1 MPNMTSISEKLKKF
15 FKKLAGRLLRPEDS
29 APLDDHSFRQINI
42 FSKHPTAFIVH
53 LPDKKENLIGNIE
66 DLPDNVK
73 KALIENFVSYEP
85 RKEELPN
92 IRIIKSDRKN
102 FNQEIVRFQEHYE
115 KKDTHLDNTF
125 PYLNHEYVSILKLSS
140 YIKEKYDTGENLK
153 AQKIKADIGNQYGRD
168 GRKLCNLYTKSYI
181 LEMVSVYINKIFES
195 TIDKKELSI
204 KFNTL
209 FNDII
214 RFSEYI
220 FFIHRNT
227 NISDVKDKIILGMKL
242 KKPYIALHSAGLI
255 NISIT
260 EKILKKIGDDIFNE
274 YNYLYK
280 QEKQKSSGEI
290 AFFDVYIMPGE

>member
-1 MPNMTSISEKLKKF
+1 MTIFSEILIKF
-15 FKKLAGRLLRPEDS
+15 FKKLAGRLLRPKDS
-29 APLDDHSFRQINI
+29 APLDDHSFRQINV
-42 FSKHPTAFIVH
+42 FAKNPMAFIVY

-73 KALIENFVSYEP
+73 KTLIENFVSHEP

-115 KKDTHLDNTF
+115 KKDANLDNIF
-125 PYLNHEYVSILKLSS
+125 PYLNNEYISILKLSS

-168 GRKLCNLYTKSYI
+168 GRKLCNLYTKSYV

-204 KFNTL
+204 KFNNL
-209 FNDII
+209 FYDII

-220 FFIHRNT
+220 FFVHRNT

>member
-1 MPNMTSISEKLKKF
+1 MTSFSEKLKNF
-15 FKKLAGRLLRPEDS
+15 FKKLAGRLLRTEDS

-42 FSKHPTAFIVH
+42 FSKNPKAFIVY

-73 KALIENFVSYEP
+73 KTLIENFVSDEP

-92 IRIIKSDRKN
+92 IRVIKSDRRN
-102 FNQEIVRFQEHYE
+102 FNKEIIEFQHHYE
-115 KKDTHLDNTF
+115 KKDDNLDNILT
-125 PYLNHEYVSILKLSS
+125 YLNPEYVSILKLSS
-140 YIKEKYDTGENLK
+140 YVKEKYDAGENRK

-181 LEMVSVYINKIFES
+181 IEMVSVYINKISES
-195 TIDKKELSI
+195 TKDKKELSL

-220 FFIHRNT
+220 FFIHSHT
-227 NISDVKDKIILGMKL
+227 NKSDVKNKIILGMKL
-242 KKPYIALHSAGLI
+242 KKPYIALHSAGLF

-260 EKILKKIGDDIFNE
+260 EKILKQIGDDIFNK

>member
-1 MPNMTSISEKLKKF
+1 MFLLKNF
-15 FKKLAGRLLRPEDS
+15 FKKLAGRLLRPEES
-29 APLDDHSFRQINI
+29 APLDDHSFRQINV
-42 FSKHPTAFIVH
+42 FSKNPKAFIIY

-73 KALIENFVSYEP
+73 KAIIENFVSNEP

-92 IRIIKSDRKN
+92 IRLIKSDRRN
-102 FNQEIVRFQEHYE
+102 FNKEIVEFQQHYE
-115 KKDTHLDNTF
+115 KKDNNLDNIL
-125 PYLNHEYVSILKLSS
+125 PHLNLEYVSILKLSS
-140 YIKEKYDTGENLK
+140 YVKEKYDSGENLK

-195 TIDKKELSI
+195 TIDKKELSL
-204 KFNTL
+204 KFNTH

-227 NISDVKDKIILGMKL
+227 NISDVKNKITSGMQL
-242 KKPYIALHSAGLI
+242 KKPYIALHSAGLV

-260 EKILKKIGDDIFNE
+260 EKILKKIGDDIFSK

>member
-1 MPNMTSISEKLKKF
+1 MTLFYEILKKI
-15 FKKLAGRLLRPEDS
+15 FKKLAGRLLRLEDS
-29 APLDDHSFRQINI
+29 SPLVNHSFRQTNV
-42 FSKHPTAFIVH
+42 FSKNPTAIIVY

-66 DLPDNVK
+66 DLPDIVK
-73 KALIENFVSYEP
+73 KTLIKNFISDEP
-85 RKEELPN
+85 RKEDLPN

-115 KKDTHLDNTF
+115 KKDTNLDNIF
-125 PYLNHEYVSILKLSS
+125 PYLNHQYVSILKLSS
-140 YIKEKYDTGENLK
+140 YIKEKYDAGENPK
-153 AQKIKADIGNQYGRD
+153 AQQIKTDIGNQYGRD

-195 TIDKKELSI
+195 TLDKKELSI

-209 FNDII
+209 FNNII
-214 RFSEYI
+214 KSSEYI

-260 EKILKKIGDDIFNE
+260 EKIFKKIGDDIFNE
-274 YNYLYK
+274 YNYLYR
-280 QEKQKSSGEI
+280 QEKQKNSGKI

>member
-1 MPNMTSISEKLKKF
+1 MTLFYEILKKI
-15 FKKLAGRLLRPEDS
+15 FKKLSGRLFRPKDS
-29 APLDDHSFRQINI
+29 APLDNHSFRQTNI
-42 FSKHPTAFIVH
+42 FSRNPTAIIIY
-53 LPDKKENLIGNIE
+53 LPDKKENLIANIE
-66 DLPDNVK
+66 DLPDSVK
-73 KALIENFVSYEP
+73 KTLIENFVSDEP
-85 RKEELPN
+85 RKEELSN
-92 IRIIKSDRKN
+92 IRIIKSDRRN

-115 KKDTHLDNTF
+115 KKDTNLDNIF
-125 PYLNHEYVSILKLSS
+125 PYLNNEYISILKLSS
-140 YIKEKYDTGENLK
+140 YIKEKFDAGENLK
-153 AQKIKADIGNQYGRD
+153 ALKIKDDVGNQYGRD

-181 LEMVSVYINKIFES
+181 LEMVSAYFNKIFES
-195 TIDKKELSI
+195 TIDKRELRER
-204 KFNTL
+204 FNRL

-242 KKPYIALHSAGLI
+242 KKPYIALHSAGLF
-255 NISIT
+255 NIAIT